1 MTAADTPAR
10 TPGGR
15 RLTPLLVDLGGWK
28 ALVVGGGPIGAR
40 RAATLVESG
49 ADVHVVSPEVAGP
62 IVDLAREGE
71 LTVAARPFEPSDLVD
86 ADIVVAA
93 TGDAEVDIEV
103 RRLSAEAGVLCN
115 VAADAESCDVVF
127 PSSVQRGPLMVAVS
141 TGGASPALAARAR
154 DLIENA
160 IGPEWGELAELLE
173 ASRGRLRSA
182 FPDAADRR
190 AAVDGLLE
198 SGVLDLLAHGQRD
211 EADRLIDDAL
221 GSG

>member
-49 ADVHVVSPEVAGP
+49 ADVRVVSPEVAGP

-93 TGDAEVDIEV
+93 TGDAEVDI
-103 RRLSAEAGVLCN
+103 
-115 VAADAESCDVVF
+115 DVVF

-154 DLIENA
+154 HLIENA

-173 ASRGRLRSA
+173 ASRDRLRSA